1 MKNLKQGWRIQI
13 RVIGA
18 LLVRELNTRFGRDNI
33 GFLWIMAEPM
43 LFAGLVSIVWT
54 VLRGGDENGIGIAAF
69 VGSGYIPLTF
79 FRSSVSRAA
88 KIVEAN
94 SGLMYHRQ
102 VKMLDFV
109 FTRVLI
115 EFIGAMMAYVFF
127 GFVLSLFGLF
137 PIPYNVGIVVGGF
150 VLYGFFTLSL
160 CLILAPLS
168 EVSESVE
175 KLLPV
180 TTYIMIP
187 FSGTFNMAS
196 WLNPKLRDALL
207 WSPPSNAMEIM
218 RYGLFGGKVQ
228 PSYSISTT
236 LAISMVC
243 MLCGL
248 ILSRH
253 VRRSLVV
260 A

>member
-1 MKNLKQGWRIQI
+1 MTSLREGWRSQV

-18 LLVRELNTRFGRDNI
+18 LLIRELNTRFGRDNI
-33 GFLWIMAEPM
+33 GFLWIMGEPL
-43 LFAGLVSIVWT
+43 LFAGLVSLLWT
-54 VLRGGDENGIGIAAF
+54 FMRGSEENGIGIVAF
-69 VGSGYIPLTF
+69 IGSGYLPLTF
-79 FRSSVSRAA
+79 FRSSVSRAS

-127 GFVLSLFGLF
+127 GCVLGFFGLF
-137 PIPYNVGIVVGGF
+137 PVPDNIGIVIGGF
-150 VLYGFFTLSL
+150 LLYALFTLSI

-168 EVSESVE
+168 EISELVE
-175 KLLPV
+175 KLLGV

-187 FSGTFNMAS
+187 FSGTFNMNS
-196 WLNPKLRDALL
+196 WLSPKVRDVML
-207 WSPPSNAMEIM
+207 WSPPANAMEIM

-228 PSYSISTT
+228 PYYSIPNT
-236 LAISMVC
+236 LILSALC
-243 MLCGL
+243 MLFGL
-248 ILSRH
+248 ILCRQ
-253 VRRSLVV
+253 VRRKLVV

>member
-1 MKNLKQGWRIQI
+1 MKNLANGWRIQV

-33 GFLWIMAEPM
+33 GFLWIMGEPL

-54 VLRGGDENGIGIAAF
+54 FMRGPAENGVSIVAII
-69 VGSGYIPLTF
+69 GSGYLPLTF
-79 FRSSVSRAA
+79 FRHAVSRSS
-88 KIVEAN
+88 KVVEAN
-94 SGLMYHRQ
+94 SGLLYHRQ

-127 GFVLSLFGLF
+127 GAVLGFFGLF
-137 PIPYNVGIVVGGF
+137 PVPDNIGVIIGGF
-150 VLYGFFTLSL
+150 LLYGFFTLSI

-168 EVSESVE
+168 EVSEVVE
-175 KLLPV
+175 KLLGV

-187 FSGTFNMAS
+187 FSGTFNMNS
-196 WLNPKLRDALL
+196 WLSPQVRAIML
-207 WSPPSNAMEIM
+207 WSPPANAMEVM

-228 PSYSISTT
+228 PYYDIPET
-236 LAISMVC
+236 LAFSAIC
-243 MLCGL
+243 TLFGL
-248 ILSRH
+248 ILCRH
-253 VRRSLVV
+253 VRRGLVV

>member
-1 MKNLKQGWRIQI
+1 MKNLREGWRIQV

-18 LLVRELNTRFGRDNI
+18 LLVRELNTRFGRENI
-33 GFLWIMAEPM
+33 GFLWIMAEPL
-43 LFAGLVSIVWT
+43 LFAGLVSVVWT
-54 VLRGGDENGIGIAAF
+54 LMRGSEENGIGIVAF
-69 VGSGYIPLTF
+69 IGSGYVPLTF
-79 FRSSVSRAA
+79 FRHAVTRSA
-88 KIVEAN
+88 KVVEAN

-109 FTRVLI
+109 FARVLI

-127 GFVLSLFGLF
+127 GCVLGFFGLF
-137 PIPYNVGIVVGGF
+137 PVPYNIGIVIGGF
-150 VLYGFFTLSL
+150 LLYAFFTLSL
-160 CLILAPLS
+160 CLIMAPLS
-168 EVSESVE
+168 EVSELVE

-180 TTYIMIP
+180 TTYIMIS

-228 PSYSISTT
+228 PYYSIQNT
-236 LAISMVC
+236 LIISMIC
-243 MLCGL
+243 TLFGL
-248 ILSRH
+248 IICRQI
-253 VRRSLVV
+253 RRRLVV

>member
-1 MKNLKQGWRIQI
+1 MEKLREGWRIQV

-18 LLVRELNTRFGRDNI
+18 LLVRELNTRFGRENI
-33 GFLWIMAEPM
+33 GFLWIMAEPL

-54 VLRGGDENGIGIAAF
+54 MMRGAEENGIGIVAF
-69 VGSGYIPLTF
+69 IGSGYIPLTF
-79 FRSSVSRAA
+79 FRNSVNRSSKV
-88 KIVEAN
+88 VEAN

-115 EFIGAMMAYVFF
+115 ECIGAMMAYVFF
-127 GFVLSLFGLF
+127 ACVLGLFGLF
-137 PIPYNVGIVVGGF
+137 PIPYNIGIVIGGF
-150 VLYGFFTLSL
+150 LLYSLFTLSV
-160 CLILAPLS
+160 CLLLAPLS
-168 EVSESVE
+168 ELSDVVE
-175 KLLPV
+175 KFLPI

-196 WLNPKLRDALL
+196 WLNPKLRDILL

-218 RYGLFGGKVQ
+218 RYGLFGGKVE
-228 PSYSISTT
+228 PSYSIENT
-236 LAISMVC
+236 LAFSMAC
-243 MLCGL
+243 MLFGL
-248 ILSRH
+248 IMCRQI
-253 VRRSLVV
+253 RRKLVV